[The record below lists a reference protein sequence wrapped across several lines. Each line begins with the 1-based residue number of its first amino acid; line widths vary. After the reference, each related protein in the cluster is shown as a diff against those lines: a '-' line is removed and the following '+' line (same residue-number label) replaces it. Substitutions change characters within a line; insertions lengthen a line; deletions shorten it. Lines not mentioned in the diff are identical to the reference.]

1 MQKPFIISGNPTFE
15 KERFLNYK
23 SYDYIWKYLEKA
35 DSRKLVLA
43 KSVFFDLAKFN
54 PFKVFG
60 IGNIILNIFSD
71 LIKSLRLSGWVLRFV
86 TNLKKKHSGRK
97 LNLTL
102 YFAFYDIA
110 K

>member
-1 MQKPFIISGNPTFE
+1 MQRPFIISDNPTFE

-23 SYDYIWKYLEKA
+23 SYDYIWKYLEKT

-43 KSVFFDLAKFN
+43 KSVFFDLAKIN

-71 LIKSLRLSGWVLRFV
+71 LIKSFIYQGGYYVL
-86 TNLKKKHSGRK
+86 
-97 LNLTL
+97 
-102 YFAFYDIA
+102 Y
-110 K
+110 

>member
-35 DSRKLVLA
+35 DSRKLVLG